1 MKTFSKYKILLAI
14 IVLLGGIVRLY
25 NYDWGEGNFFHPD
38 ERNIAIAVS
47 KLNFES
53 GDYNPDFFAY
63 GSLPIYLL
71 YSISKGNFE
80 ITLIAGRIISGSIS
94 TLSLVLIYQLS
105 KSLFTSLFSHKKTS
119 PNKEQ
124 RIEYLSLLITY
135 ICAFSPGLIQF
146 AHFTTFETF
155 LTFEYLL
162 FAIFIIN
169 LIKEPNKKNYFLISL
184 ITGFAIGTKIISL
197 FLLAILFLVH
207 FFVILKR
214 RTTETNKLN
223 FVTRF
228 PFRFLSGKFI
238 FSLLISALAFVI
250 TNPFM
255 ILDSQAFMGSLDYE
269 SAVARGTLSV
279 FYTEQF
285 IQTIPF
291 VYQFLYVFPS
301 IISWPFTII
310 GFIGFLYMIIYCIK
324 YSLTFIFQNK
334 HSQKLPLVAV
344 MLIALGYS
352 VFHFYLYVKWS
363 RYVLPLIPF
372 LIIFSVL
379 TLANLSF
386 KYKGILRVVLL
397 SSLLGFSIFSIVQ
410 GLNFFSIYLKPD
422 PRLEA
427 AQWLRENSQE
437 GDTFAGEVYDMG
449 MTAFNAELGNGNIT
463 ELNYYQIDDGYT
475 DQQEMDSINDVLR
488 ESEYIII
495 PAERIYPTRYRLK
508 EKFPN
513 GYEHYRKLF
522 AGELGYTKVAQF
534 TRTTLLEDLF
544 QVRFYNG
551 GYFSALN
558 YDETFRV
565 FDQPTIT
572 IFKKNQ

>member
-1 MKTFSKYKILLAI
+1 MKNFSKYKILLAV

-38 ERNIAIAVS
+38 ERNIAISVS
-47 KLNFES
+47 KLNFEA

-63 GSLPIYLL
+63 GSLPIYIL
-71 YSISKGNFE
+71 YVISKGNFE
-80 ITLIAGRIISGSIS
+80 TTLIAGRIISGLLS
-94 TLSLVLIYQLS
+94 TISLVLIYQLS
-105 KSLFTSLFSHKKTS
+105 QSLLSSIFSHKKNS
-119 PNKEQ
+119 P
-124 RIEYLSLLITY
+124 RIERRVEYLSLLTTY

-162 FAIFIIN
+162 FAILVIN
-169 LIKEPNKKNYFLISL
+169 LMKEPSKKNYFLVSL
-184 ITGFAIGTKIISL
+184 VTGFAIGTKIVSL
-197 FLLAILFLVH
+197 FLLAIFFLVH
-207 FFVILKR
+207 FFVVLKQ
-214 RTTETNKLN
+214 RTAETNKLN

-228 PFRFLSGKFI
+228 PFRFFSGKFI
-238 FSLLISALAFVI
+238 LSLLISGLAFVV

-255 ILDSQAFMGSLDYE
+255 ILDNNAFMGSLDYE

-279 FYTEQF
+279 FYSEQF

-301 IISWPFTII
+301 IMSWPFTII
-310 GFIGFLYMIIYCIK
+310 GFLGFLYMIIYGIK
-324 YSLTFIFQNK
+324 FSLVFIFRNK
-334 HSQKLPLVAV
+334 YAQKLPLISVT
-344 MLIALGYS
+344 LIALGYS

-363 RYVLPLIPF
+363 RYVVPLIPF
-372 LIIFSVL
+372 LIMFSVL

-386 KYKGILRVVLL
+386 KYKGILRITLL
-397 SSLLGFSIFSIVQ
+397 SCLIVFSAFSIMQ

-422 PRLEA
+422 PRIEA
-427 AQWLRENSQE
+427 AKWLREDSKE

-449 MTAFNAELGNGNIT
+449 MTAFNAEVGSSNIT

-475 DQQEMDSINDVLR
+475 DEQEMDLIDQVLR

-522 AGELGYTKVAQF
+522 AGELGYTKVAEF

-544 QVRFYNG
+544 QIRFYNG

-572 IFKKNQ
+572 IFKKDQ

>member
-1 MKTFSKYKILLAI
+1 VKNFSKYKILLAV

-38 ERNIAIAVS
+38 ERNIAISVS
-47 KLNFES
+47 KLNFEA

-63 GSLPIYLL
+63 GSLPIYIL
-71 YSISKGNFE
+71 YVISKGNFE
-80 ITLIAGRIISGSIS
+80 TTLIAGRIISGLLS
-94 TLSLVLIYQLS
+94 TISLVLIYQLS
-105 KSLFTSLFSHKKTS
+105 QSLLSSIFSHKKNS
-119 PNKEQ
+119 P
-124 RIEYLSLLITY
+124 RIERRVEYLSLLTTY

-162 FAIFIIN
+162 FAILVIN
-169 LIKEPNKKNYFLISL
+169 LMKEPSKKNYFLVSL
-184 ITGFAIGTKIISL
+184 VTGFAIGTKIVSL
-197 FLLAILFLVH
+197 FLLAIFFLVH
-207 FFVILKR
+207 FFVVLKQ
-214 RTTETNKLN
+214 RTAETNKLN

-228 PFRFLSGKFI
+228 PFRFFSGKFI
-238 FSLLISALAFVI
+238 LSLLISGLAFVV

-255 ILDSQAFMGSLDYE
+255 ILDNNAFMGSLDYE

-279 FYTEQF
+279 FYSEQF

-301 IISWPFTII
+301 IMSWPFTII
-310 GFIGFLYMIIYCIK
+310 GFLGFLYMIIYGIK
-324 YSLTFIFQNK
+324 FSLVFIFRNK
-334 HSQKLPLVAV
+334 YAQKLPLISVT
-344 MLIALGYS
+344 LIALGYS

-363 RYVLPLIPF
+363 RYVVPLIPF
-372 LIIFSVL
+372 LIMFSVL

-386 KYKGILRVVLL
+386 KYKGLLRITLL
-397 SSLLGFSIFSIVQ
+397 SSLIVFSAFSIMQ

-422 PRLEA
+422 PRIEA
-427 AQWLRENSQE
+427 AKWLREDSKE

-449 MTAFNAELGNGNIT
+449 MTAFNAEVGSSNIT

-475 DQQEMDSINDVLR
+475 DEQEMDLIDQVLR

-522 AGELGYTKVAQF
+522 AGELGYTKVAEF

-544 QVRFYNG
+544 QIRFYNG

-572 IFKKNQ
+572 IFKKDQ

>member
-1 MKTFSKYKILLAI
+1 MRNFSKYKIILAV
-14 IVLLGGIVRLY
+14 IVLLGGVVRLY

-38 ERNIAIAVS
+38 ERNIAISVS
-47 KLNFES
+47 KLNFEA

-63 GSLPIYLL
+63 GSLPIYIL
-71 YSISKGNFE
+71 YTISKGNFE
-80 ITLIAGRIISGSIS
+80 TTLIAGRIISGLLS
-94 TLSLVLIYQLS
+94 TFSLVLIYQLS
-105 KSLFTSLFSHKKTS
+105 KSLFISIFNYKTSS
-119 PNKEQ
+119 PNKE
-124 RIEYLSLLITY
+124 RRVEYLSLLITY

-162 FAIFIIN
+162 FAILIIN
-169 LIKEPNKKNYFLISL
+169 LIKEPSKKNYFLVSI
-184 ITGFAIGTKIISL
+184 ITGFAIGTKIVSL
-197 FLLAILFLVH
+197 FLLAIFLLVH

-214 RTTETNKLN
+214 RTNETNKLN

-228 PFRFLSGKFI
+228 PFRYWSLKFMI
-238 FSLLISALAFVI
+238 SLLIVVLGFVI

-255 ILDSQAFMGSLDYE
+255 ILDNEAFMGSLNYE
-269 SAVARGTLSV
+269 SGVARGTLSV
-279 FYTEQF
+279 FYSEQF

-291 VYQFLYVFPS
+291 VYQFFYVFPS
-301 IISWPFTII
+301 IVSWPFTIV
-310 GFIGFLYMIIYCIK
+310 GFIGFLYLIIYCIK
-324 YSLTFIFQNK
+324 YSLIFVFRNK
-334 HSQKLPLVAV
+334 YSQKLPLIAV
-344 MLIALGYS
+344 TLIALGYS
-352 VFHFYLYVKWS
+352 AFHFYLYVKWS
-363 RYVLPLIPF
+363 RYVVPLIPF

-379 TLANLSF
+379 TIANLGF
-386 KYKGILRVVLL
+386 KYKGIFRMALL
-397 SSLLGFSIFSIVQ
+397 SSLVVFSAFSIMQ

-422 PRLEA
+422 PRIEA
-427 AQWLRENSQE
+427 AKWLREDSQE

-449 MTAFNAELGNGNIT
+449 MTAFNAELGSGNIT

-475 DQQEMDSINDVLR
+475 DQQEMALIGEVLV

-495 PAERIYPTRYRLK
+495 PAESIYPTRYRLS

-522 AGELGYTKVAQF
+522 AGELGYTKVAEF

-572 IFKKNQ
+572 IFKKNK

>member
-1 MKTFSKYKILLAI
+1 MKKFSKYKIILGI
-14 IVLLGGIVRLY
+14 ILLLGGIVRLY

-38 ERNIAIAVS
+38 ERNIAISVS
-47 KLNFES
+47 KLDFEA

-63 GSLPIYLL
+63 GSLPIYIL
-71 YSISKGNFE
+71 YWISKGNFE
-80 ITLIAGRIISGSIS
+80 TTLIAGRIISGIMS

-105 KSLFTSLFSHKKTS
+105 KSLLVSIFSYKTISLD
-119 PNKEQ
+119 KE
-124 RIEYLSLLITY
+124 RRVEYFSLLITY

-162 FAIFIIN
+162 FAILIIN
-169 LIKEPNKKNYFLISL
+169 LMKEPSKKNYFLVSL
-184 ITGFAIGTKIISL
+184 VTGFAIGTKIISL
-197 FLLAILFLVH
+197 FLLAIFFLVH
-207 FFVILKR
+207 FFIILKR
-214 RTTETNKLN
+214 RNAETNKLN

-238 FSLLISALAFVI
+238 LSLLIVGLAFVV

-255 ILDSQAFMGSLDYE
+255 ILDNEAFMGSLDYE

-285 IQTIPF
+285 IHTIPF

-301 IISWPFTII
+301 IVSWPFTII
-310 GFIGFLYMIIYCIK
+310 GFIGFFYIIVYCVK
-324 YSLTFIFQNK
+324 YSLIFVLKNK
-334 HSQKLPLVAV
+334 YSQKLPLIAV
-344 MLIALGYS
+344 TLIALGYS
-352 VFHFYLYVKWS
+352 IFHFYLYVKWS
-363 RYVLPLIPF
+363 RYVVPLIPF
-372 LIIFSVL
+372 LIIFAVL
-379 TLANLSF
+379 TLVNFSF
-386 KYKGILRVVLL
+386 KFKGLLRITLL
-397 SSLLGFSIFSIVQ
+397 SSLIIISIFSIVQ
-410 GLNFFSIYLKPD
+410 GLNFFTIYLKPD
-422 PRLEA
+422 PRIEA
-427 AQWLRENSQE
+427 AKWLREDSAE

-449 MTAFNAELGNGNIT
+449 MTAFNAELGSGNIT

-475 DQQEMDSINDVLR
+475 DQQEISAIEDVLR

-495 PAERIYPTRYRLK
+495 PAERIYPTRFRLK
-508 EKFPN
+508 EKYPN

-522 AGELGYTKVAQF
+522 EGELGYTKVAEF

-572 IFKKNQ
+572 IFKKNT

>member
-1 MKTFSKYKILLAI
+1 MKNFSKYKILLAV

-38 ERNIAIAVS
+38 ERNIAISVS
-47 KLNFES
+47 KLNFEA

-63 GSLPIYLL
+63 GSLPIYIL
-71 YSISKGNFE
+71 YVISKGNFE
-80 ITLIAGRIISGSIS
+80 TTLIAGRIISGLLS
-94 TLSLVLIYQLS
+94 TISLVLIYQLS
-105 KSLFTSLFSHKKTS
+105 QSLLSSIFSHKKNS
-119 PNKEQ
+119 P
-124 RIEYLSLLITY
+124 RIERRVEYLSLLTTY

-162 FAIFIIN
+162 FAILVIN
-169 LIKEPNKKNYFLISL
+169 LMKEPSKKNYFLVSL
-184 ITGFAIGTKIISL
+184 VTGFAIGTKIVSL
-197 FLLAILFLVH
+197 FLLAIFFLVH
-207 FFVILKR
+207 FFVVLKQ
-214 RTTETNKLN
+214 RTAETNKLN

-228 PFRFLSGKFI
+228 PFRFFSGKFI
-238 FSLLISALAFVI
+238 LSLLISGLAFVV

-255 ILDSQAFMGSLDYE
+255 ILDNNAFMGSLDYE

-279 FYTEQF
+279 FYSEQF

-301 IISWPFTII
+301 IMSWPFTII
-310 GFIGFLYMIIYCIK
+310 GFLGFLYMIIYGIK
-324 YSLTFIFQNK
+324 FSLVFIFRNK
-334 HSQKLPLVAV
+334 YAQKLPLISVT
-344 MLIALGYS
+344 LIALGYS

-363 RYVLPLIPF
+363 RYVVPLIPF
-372 LIIFSVL
+372 LIMFSVL

-386 KYKGILRVVLL
+386 KYKGILRITLL
-397 SSLLGFSIFSIVQ
+397 SCLIVFSAFSIMQ

-422 PRLEA
+422 PRIEA
-427 AQWLRENSQE
+427 AKWLREDSKE

-449 MTAFNAELGNGNIT
+449 MTAFNAEVGSSNIT

-475 DQQEMDSINDVLR
+475 DEQERDLIDQVLR

-522 AGELGYTKVAQF
+522 AGELGYTKVAEF

-544 QVRFYNG
+544 QIRFYNG

-572 IFKKNQ
+572 IFKKDQ